1 MQAIHEDGAIDNE
14 FAGSITLDAVAPD
27 QSVPLLG
34 FTAQPGL
41 RLDASSGQV
50 NFTSAIYSEAGQIQL
65 WATSPGLIPARSATL
80 SLTGWLTLRNPTQQV
95 DNQLAFQRDGT
106 PKNVSLL
113 AFSVESE
120 REPINLQDLA
130 VSLELGNGM
139 STTHIDT
146 LYLWQD
152 SGTLGSAD
160 VGDRLIGI
168 AQVDSDGQAAFAVS
182 CPTRW

>member
-1 MQAIHEDGAIDNE
+1 M
-14 FAGSITLDAVAPD
+14 
-27 QSVPLLG
+27 
-34 FTAQPGL
+34 
-41 RLDASSGQV
+41 

-130 VSLELGNGM
+130 VSLQELGNGM

-160 VGDRLIGI
+160 VGDRLIGV
-168 AQVDSDGQAAFAVS
+168 AQVDSDGQAALFSLSDTLVD
-182 CPTRW
+182 PTNLLITWSARSRFRQAGRCADV